1 MQVKVYFRETVGN
14 DFMIELGAAYF
25 DFTTRDEPKGY
36 YLDLSKEKE
45 KIKGKTVSLG
55 FIIYAGKPSITVGL
69 DSKFE
74 HTLHGRG
81 SFGTITYLIS

>member
-45 KIKGKTVSLG
+45 KIK
-55 FIIYAGKPSITVGL
+55 
-69 DSKFE
+69 
-74 HTLHGRG
+74 
-81 SFGTITYLIS
+81 SF